1 MKKLLLIIPALC
13 LMFLLMQGSKQST
26 DFTYIKD
33 SLKSTTD
40 TTDTWS
46 IQTSYGKLFKHQY
59 ISLKDTGATY
69 ADSVRVYGT
78 DDAGNKFLCQL
89 ENLSSASVV
98 KTNIMAGANATTY
111 YKIMPEFLKEIEIV
125 RNGNAIYTA
134 NSRVDYT
141 ITLVNE

>member
-1 MKKLLLIIPALC
+1 MKKLLFIPVLC
-13 LMFLLMQGSKQST
+13 FMFLVMQGSKTSE
-26 DFTYIKD
+26 DFTYIVD

-46 IQTSYGKLFKHQY
+46 VLDTYGTLYRFQY
-59 ISLKDTGATY
+59 LTLTDTGSTY
-69 ADSVRVYGT
+69 ADSVKIYGT
-78 DDAGNKFLCQL
+78 DAKGNKFLCQL

-98 KTNIMAGANATTY
+98 KSNVTSGANATTI
-111 YKIMPEFLKEIEIV
+111 YKIMPEFLKEIQVV

-141 ITLVNE
+141 LTLVNE

>member
-1 MKKLLLIIPALC
+1 MKKLLIIPVLC
-13 LMFLLMQGSKQST
+13 LLFLVMQGSKQST
-26 DFTYIKD
+26 DFTYIID
-33 SLKSTTD
+33 SLKSTSD
-40 TTDTWS
+40 TADTWS
-46 IQTSYGKLFKHQY
+46 IESTYGRLFQFQY

-69 ADSVRVYGT
+69 ADSVKVYGT
-78 DDAGNKFLCQL
+78 DANGNKFLCQL

-98 KTNIMAGANATTY
+98 KTNVMAGANATTY